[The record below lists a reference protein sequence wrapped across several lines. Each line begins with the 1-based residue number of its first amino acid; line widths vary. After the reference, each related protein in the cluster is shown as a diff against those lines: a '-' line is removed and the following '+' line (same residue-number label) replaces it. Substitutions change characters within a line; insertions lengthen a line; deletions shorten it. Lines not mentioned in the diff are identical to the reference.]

1 MLPLNFLFC
10 YLLFIDLLKNQAS
23 FKNERKFMKI
33 WIRLRIQLLFYFKK
47 IKIIVK
53 KIENR
58 FNF

>member
-47 IKIIVK
+47 NK
-53 KIENR
+53 NYS
-58 FNF
+58 